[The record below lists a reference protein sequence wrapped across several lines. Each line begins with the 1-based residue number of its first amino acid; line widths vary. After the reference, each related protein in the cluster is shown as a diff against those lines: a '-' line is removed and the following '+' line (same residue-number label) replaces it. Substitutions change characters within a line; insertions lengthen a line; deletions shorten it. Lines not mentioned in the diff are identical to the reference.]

1 MNSWISVNDRLPP
14 DYVWVLVSV
23 VDCTNP
29 SLRFVPSIGIH
40 HNGCWST
47 KESDEYFNNSDR
59 VYSKNDYEA
68 TFRVK
73 VTHWMPLP
81 SAPR

>member
-1 MNSWISVNDRLPP
+1 MDDWISVRDRLPKEHE
-14 DYVWVLVSV
+14 WVLISF
-23 VDCTNP
+23 VDENKP
-29 SLRFVPSIGIH
+29 NLRFVPSVGMY
-40 HNGCWST
+40 HNCRWST
-47 KESDEYFNNSDR
+47 KESDEYFSNSDR

-81 SAPR
+81 NAPK